1 MVKLLASTSLYLDRR
16 VEFMMMTRIARTS
29 RALSI
34 ALLVAG
40 ALVVTFTNLGI
51 LGWALTGAGI
61 VVLIIAVTR
70 PKQAQQ

>member
-1 MVKLLASTSLYLDRR
+1 
-16 VEFMMMTRIARTS
+16 MMMTRIARTS
-29 RALSI
+29 LAVSI

-51 LGWALTGAGI
+51 LGWALTGSGI

-70 PKQAQQ
+70 PKRAQ